1 LARLGRSCSA
11 ASRGAWTCRQRGKQ
25 VAPGGHRLFPILS
38 GDDVRLHGGLR
49 GVGRVTG
56 DQAAL
61 VERAVAQVGVGG
73 AAVAAA
79 AEDHRAL
86 LLHRAPAGGEAALV
100 IGGQAAGGRVAA
112 LEGELGRPVVLE
124 DGGDEGDGIHGA
136 GAVGF
141 PVRFTVPVV
150 EAAAAVVVLAARH
163 HVHPFGRAAG
173 GDPGYRRRRPVAV
186 PRGDVE
192 RVDLVAAELDRLA
205 RRAGGFVLTAGGA
218 ARALVLEVVAVA
230 CLVVDDGDDARGAR
244 AEGVLRGRVGGASG
258 FHGGDVLGRAA
269 GVADLI

>member
-112 LEGELGRPVVLE
+112 LEGELGRAVVLE
-124 DGGDEGDGIHGA
+124 DGGDEGGGLARIVLVLVGVVLGEDPVLEIGHHPGAGAGSPGGDVAEVDGIHGA

-141 PVRFTVPVV
+141 PVRFAVPVV

-173 GDPGYRRRRPVAV
+173 GDPGYRRRRPVA
-186 PRGDVE
+186 
-192 RVDLVAAELDRLA
+192 
-205 RRAGGFVLTAGGA
+205 
-218 ARALVLEVVAVA
+218 
-230 CLVVDDGDDARGAR
+230 
-244 AEGVLRGRVGGASG
+244 
-258 FHGGDVLGRAA
+258 
-269 GVADLI
+269 